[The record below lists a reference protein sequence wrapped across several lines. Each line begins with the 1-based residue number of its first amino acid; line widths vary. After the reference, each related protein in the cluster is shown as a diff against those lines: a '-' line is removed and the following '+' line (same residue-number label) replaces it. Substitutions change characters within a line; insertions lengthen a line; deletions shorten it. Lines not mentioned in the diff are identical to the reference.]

1 MTFVDTVKSKDERTS
16 QEHTSIEVYVPES
29 DALSSAQPIRVR
41 KLDVDGVL
49 ARSFK
54 EVKSISPALKQQSFE
69 HGKAK

>member
-1 MTFVDTVKSKDERTS
+1 MPLVEPRESKNERTS
-16 QEHTSIEVYVPES
+16 LERGAIEAYVPKS
-29 DALSSAQPIRVR
+29 DALSSAERIRVR

-69 HGKAK
+69 QGKAK